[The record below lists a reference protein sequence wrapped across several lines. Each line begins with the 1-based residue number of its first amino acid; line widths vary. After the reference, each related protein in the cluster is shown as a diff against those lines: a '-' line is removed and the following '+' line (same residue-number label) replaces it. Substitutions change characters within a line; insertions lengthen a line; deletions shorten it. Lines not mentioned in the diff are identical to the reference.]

1 MRRNH
6 PVLVFPAKRL
16 TAIGRGAAAN
26 GGEQRALSKLYEVYA
41 HAVQA
46 LLFRHARAHEEP
58 IMAKLFTIMACHADK
73 QYDALPF

>member
-1 MRRNH
+1 M
-6 PVLVFPAKRL
+6 LVFPAKRL

-26 GGEQRALSKLYEVYA
+26 GGEQRALSNLYEDYA
-41 HAVQA
+41 HAFQA